1 MAGLTL
7 VLVLHGA
14 LLYGLLQYR
23 IPPPPAE
30 SVPLFVNLLHDPPK
44 PKHTKPPVAKP
55 RPVKLDQ
62 PLPPDPPPLQELA
75 EQVPAISSAEPV
87 APPPPGAPAG
97 IATPSE
103 PARPL
108 EPAGPVIL
116 GGDLAFSCPER
127 AAPAYPLIS
136 RRLGEEGKTVLRVE
150 LDESGLI
157 ERTAVKTSSGYAR
170 LDDAALTAVK
180 HWHCKPVKRDGILV
194 RAVAL
199 QPFRFVLE
207 GR

>member
-1 MAGLTL
+1 M
-7 VLVLHGA
+7 
-14 LLYGLLQYR
+14 YGLLQYR

-30 SVPLFVNLLHDPPK
+30 SVTLFVNLLHDPPK
-44 PKHTKPPVAKP
+44 PKHAKPPVAKP

-62 PLPPDPPPLQELA
+62 PRPPDPPPLQELA
-75 EQVPAISSAEPV
+75 EQVPVISSAEPV

-97 IATPSE
+97 IETPSE
-103 PARPL
+103 PAPPL
-108 EPAGPVIL
+108 KPAGPVIL
-116 GGDLAFSCPER
+116 SGDLAVSCPER

-157 ERTAVKTSSGYAR
+157 DRAAVKTSSGYAR